1 MCVCVGAMK
10 KFTSVSSFCSELRS
24 IATITAT
31 MLPVSPFTEFRGVWE
46 CVCEQWLH
54 PHTPTPP
61 HTHWYGHPYTRT
73 VAFSVRV
80 QWQTQCSKGG
90 QSSSANCMRWEC
102 ATAVSDHA
110 SIAHFRPYSSF
121 LPPSPFY
128 FLDFFAPLQPP
139 LVSSKN
145 CSLQMTNFTFSCLPS
160 QMCECVCYL
169 HLVFCSCCEFH
180 FVTLSPPFKNCL
192 YCLTRSHSKFSHTD
206 CSSCSR

>member
-1 MCVCVGAMK
+1 VCVWGRWRNLLVLVA
-10 KFTSVSSFCSELRS
+10 FVLNYAQLQQLQQQCCPWAHLQNFEVCGSVS
-24 IATITAT
+24 
-31 MLPVSPFTEFRGVWE
+31 VNNGFT
-46 CVCEQWLH
+46 H
-54 PHTPTPP
+54 TPP

-160 QMCECVCYL
+160 QKCECVCYL
-169 HLVFCSCCEFH
+169 HLVFCSCSEFH

-192 YCLTRSHSKFSHTD
+192 YCLTRSHSKFSYTD
-206 CSSCSR
+206 CSSCSRKKE